1 MTTLAQVNDLGLRRA
16 LGDRCYSY
24 ATLAINAGGAATI
37 KTTGATSYSV
47 DGIMYTKAALA
58 AQAITVTHNLL
69 GLPVSGASASG
80 PGAYVQPA
88 STTVI
93 YVVALNAA
101 GTVAIVQGG
110 YTGQVITAPGGI
122 VSTSKGEAPVVPI
135 GYAPIGYMKVALG
148 ATTFTPGTTLLDAA
162 NVTATYGNLSALPAT
177 TAL

>member
-1 MTTLAQVNDLGLRRA
+1 MTTLAQVNDAGLRRA

-47 DGIMYTKAALA
+47 DGIMYTKAALS
-58 AQAITVTHNLL
+58 AQSIAVTHNLL

-88 STTVI
+88 STTVVYI
-93 YVVALNAA
+93 VALNAA

-110 YTGQVITAPGGI
+110 YNNQAVVLPGGI
-122 VSTSKGEAPVVPI
+122 VRTSKGENPDVPV
-135 GYAPIGYMKVALG
+135 GYAPIGAFKVVLG

-162 NVTATYGNLSALPAT
+162 NVTVTYTNLSLLPAT
-177 TAL
+177 VAL

>member
-1 MTTLAQVNDLGLRRA
+1 MSNLAQVNDLGLRRA

-47 DGIMYTKAALA
+47 DGIMYTKAALS

-69 GLPVSGASASG
+69 GNAVAGGVG
-80 PGAYVQPA
+80 PAAYVQPA

-93 YVVALNAA
+93 YLVALNAA

-110 YTGQVITAPGGI
+110 YNGLAITTPSGI
-122 VSTSKGEAPVVPI
+122 VRTSRGEAPEVPL
-135 GYAPIGYMKVALG
+135 GYTPIGYMKVALG

-162 NVTATYGNLSALPAT
+162 NVTVTYGNLSVLPASAT
-177 TAL
+177 L